1 MLDRSL
7 ESPIWRGQIRP
18 HGRKTQKIMLTKWL
32 FVASLFHFR
41 NCPSCGNCASNSNID
56 RMSPIVHQ
64 NSKNQKLL
72 PLNYIAPAP
81 VPVPTVPVS
90 THPTPNPTQ
99 NLDPPIIEEVNE
111 ENFSTFDDNRYS
123 TTDSFTYRSVNYI

>member
-1 MLDRSL
+1 
-7 ESPIWRGQIRP
+7 
-18 HGRKTQKIMLTKWL
+18 
-32 FVASLFHFR
+32 
-41 NCPSCGNCASNSNID
+41 
-56 RMSPIVHQ
+56 MSPIVRQ

-99 NLDPPIIEEVNE
+99 NLDQPIIEEVNE
-111 ENFSTFDDNRYS
+111 ENFSTFEDNRYS

>member
-1 MLDRSL
+1 
-7 ESPIWRGQIRP
+7 
-18 HGRKTQKIMLTKWL
+18 
-32 FVASLFHFR
+32 
-41 NCPSCGNCASNSNID
+41 
-56 RMSPIVHQ
+56 MSPTVRQ

-81 VPVPTVPVS
+81 VPVPTVPVPVL

-99 NLDPPIIEEVNE
+99 NRDPPIIEEVNE
-111 ENFSTFDDNRYS
+111 ENFSTFEDNRYS

>member
-1 MLDRSL
+1 
-7 ESPIWRGQIRP
+7 
-18 HGRKTQKIMLTKWL
+18 
-32 FVASLFHFR
+32 
-41 NCPSCGNCASNSNID
+41 
-56 RMSPIVHQ
+56 MSPIVRQ

-81 VPVPTVPVS
+81 VPVPTVPVPVS

-99 NLDPPIIEEVNE
+99 NPSQNRDPPIIEEVNE
-111 ENFSTFDDNRYS
+111 ENFSTFEDNRYS

>member
-1 MLDRSL
+1 
-7 ESPIWRGQIRP
+7 
-18 HGRKTQKIMLTKWL
+18 
-32 FVASLFHFR
+32 
-41 NCPSCGNCASNSNID
+41 
-56 RMSPIVHQ
+56 MSPVVRQ

-81 VPVPTVPVS
+81 TTIPTVPIV
-90 THPTPNPTQ
+90 PTINSQSPTQ

-111 ENFSTFDDNRYS
+111 ENFSTFEDNRYS

>member
-1 MLDRSL
+1 
-7 ESPIWRGQIRP
+7 
-18 HGRKTQKIMLTKWL
+18 
-32 FVASLFHFR
+32 
-41 NCPSCGNCASNSNID
+41 
-56 RMSPIVHQ
+56 MSPIVRQ

-81 VPVPTVPVS
+81 VPVPTVPVPVS

-99 NLDPPIIEEVNE
+99 NRDPPIIEEVNE
-111 ENFSTFDDNRYS
+111 ENFSKFEDNRYS